1 MKPYIDE
8 LWLDFGNHQHSIKFA
23 ICWLTN
29 SRNYKKKLQKLWYQ
43 GKIGN
48 PKMWNFSKSI
58 KLPSKGNWE
67 ITLEKYTKN
76 EKKPNVAKIEKTQ
89 KWLCPAKRCPPPPPS
104 RGTQVGKNWPQVGRK
119 PSQAGFGPFCWFHH
133 FWPLWPLFWPLWP
146 LWPLWATLSIFGKRI
161 GHVWLLAQPCA
172 KLSRDEV
179 QAHLSGR

>member
-89 KWLCPAKRCPPPPPS
+89 KWLCPAKRCPPPPPVK
-104 RGTQVGKNWPQVGRK
+104 GDPGRQK
-119 PSQAGFGPFCWFHH
+119 LATGGEEAISGW
-133 FWPLWPLFWPLWP
+133 FWPVLLISSL
-146 LWPLWATLSIFGKRI
+146 LATLATFLTTLATLAIV
-161 GHVWLLAQPCA
+161 GHFVNF
-172 KLSRDEV
+172 R
-179 QAHLSGR
+179 